1 MGCSGM
7 SNAIFRVVGIKTTSD
22 LRGIGKHNADRISL
36 TNDDIDSSRSS
47 ENIQLIEPPNS
58 KSYLKKFFQIVE
70 PMKLEHDEKM
80 STERKDRVK
89 SFENKIN
96 SAKSDV
102 ACEFLFTS
110 DEDFFKGKSKEEI
123 KTWAN
128 ESLDFVKKE
137 IGIEEDNI
145 LHAVVHMDEKTPHL
159 HVVAVPLVK
168 KYDGR
173 AKRELWQL
181 NRKHFIETKFDLS
194 KLQDKYHERMQN
206 KGYDLERGQ
215 VGSKAKHLSTEDY
228 KAKKLKENVKE
239 LEEKY
244 EKLEN
249 ELEGLEKTVEVVKE
263 VDSVKIEKGL
273 FGSKTVKIALEDF
286 EVIKALAKTSEALKT
301 QNKQFER
308 DNKILKRD
316 NVALNFGNT
325 KLNEENKELKKEN
338 SMLLKEKNTWVIASE
353 DIENM
358 DVLTKVSEVL
368 KTQNNDLKLDSNL
381 LRMENTILNDKNIA
395 LENQNQKLMEEK
407 QELVVAAENLKREN
421 KQLESDLQVQ
431 KGFNLYYQRVI
442 EEMKRLA
449 EQYLSVEMNKMIRFV
464 GQIRMLTVGKI
475 YGADMVDEKVMKVF
489 VEEDEREGAKEY
501 IEFYKK
507 NALRKEV
514 AEKNGEYQP
523 ERTKDD
529 FEMER

>member
-1 MGCSGM
+1 M
-7 SNAIFRVVGIKTTSD
+7 SNAIFRVQGIKTTSD
-22 LRGIGKHNADRISL
+22 LRGIGKHNVDRISL
-36 TNDDIDSSRSS
+36 TNDDIDSSRSV
-47 ENIQLIEPPNS
+47 ENIQLIEPPDS
-58 KSYLKKFFQIVE
+58 KSYLKKFFEIVE
-70 PMKLEHDEKM
+70 PMKLEHEEKM

-89 SFENKIN
+89 SFETKIN

-123 KTWAN
+123 RTWAN

-137 IGIEEDNI
+137 IGIEEENI

-159 HVVAVPLVK
+159 HVVAVPLVQ

-173 AKRELWQL
+173 AKKEIWQL
-181 NRKHFIETKFDLS
+181 NRKHFIETKLDMS
-194 KLQDKYHERMQN
+194 KLQDKYHERMQS
-206 KGYDLERGQ
+206 KGYELERGQ

-228 KAKKLKENVKE
+228 KAKKLKENVRE
-239 LEEKY
+239 LEGKY
-244 EKLEN
+244 EKLQS

-273 FGSKTVKIALEDF
+273 FGSKTIKIASEDF
-286 EVIKALAKTSEALKT
+286 EVIKALAKTSEVLKT

-308 DNKILKRD
+308 DNKLLEMD

-358 DVLTKVSEVL
+358 DALKKASKVL
-368 KTQNNDLKLDSNL
+368 KTENNDLKTNNYL
-381 LRMENTILNDKNIA
+381 LKMENTILNDKNMV

-407 QELVVAAENLKREN
+407 QELVVAAEHLKKEN
-421 KQLESDLQVQ
+421 KQLESDLEVQ

-449 EQYLSVEMNKMIRFV
+449 EKYLKVEMNKMLRFV
-464 GQIRMLTVGKI
+464 GQIRMLTVGKV
-475 YGADMVDEKVMKVF
+475 YGEEMVDEKVMKIF

-501 IEFYKK
+501 IEYFKK
-507 NALRKEV
+507 SALQKEI
-514 AEKNGEYQP
+514 AEKKEEYQP

-529 FEMER
+529 FEIGG